1 MTNKVLFIGSFQDR
15 VEVPTSVSTWGQ
27 LKAHVT
33 SIGKNVDFTCLTATD
48 GSNKTVYGHED
59 SILNVVDGKVRIYV
73 APSKGFKGGANYDF
87 DYEISDV
94 EGFDFADVTQEIK
107 NIRLQAT
114 EMEDETTLALI
125 GNYTNLN
132 TAARRTKL
140 VEIYTALGNV
150 ETPEDNVDLSG
161 VEARLNAIE
170 AEQVTMR
177 ERLTAL
183 ELGQGLLNEFNG
195 DAFTQWA
202 EEFGNS
208 LS

>member
-27 LKAHVT
+27 LKEHVK
-33 SIGKNVDFTCLTATD
+33 SIGKNVDFTSLTATD

-73 APSKGFKGGANYDF
+73 APAKGFKGGANYDF
-87 DYEISDV
+87 DYSVEEVLTLDYVDLKSELKEI
-94 EGFDFADVTQEIK
+94 
-107 NIRLQAT
+107 RRQAN
-114 EMEDETTLALI
+114 EMEDEDTVTLI
-125 GNYTNLN
+125 GNYTRMSVPELRN
-132 TAARRTKL
+132 KL
-140 VEIYTALGNV
+140 VEVYTVLNNA
-150 ETPEDNVDLSG
+150 ETSGVNVDLTE

-177 ERLTAL
+177 DRLTAL

-202 EEFGNS
+202 EEFGNT
-208 LS
+208 LN

>member
-27 LKAHVT
+27 LKEHVT
-33 SIGKNVDFTCLTATD
+33 SIGKNVDFTSLTATD

-73 APSKGFKGGANYDF
+73 APAKGFKGGANYDF
-87 DYEISDV
+87 DYSVEEVLTLDYVDLKSELKEI
-94 EGFDFADVTQEIK
+94 
-107 NIRLQAT
+107 RRQAN
-114 EMEDETTLALI
+114 EMEDEDTVTLI
-125 GNYTNLN
+125 GNYTRMSVPELRN
-132 TAARRTKL
+132 KL
-140 VEIYTALGNV
+140 VEVYTVLNNA
-150 ETPEDNVDLSG
+150 ETSGVNVDLTE

-177 ERLTAL
+177 DRLTAL

-202 EEFGNS
+202 EEFGNT
-208 LS
+208 LN